1 MPPDPLFISLGAASS
16 TDRLIDTVD
25 KRTPITTDSGMWT
38 TNIGSKDKPSNQK
51 LLPSSPLSTSP
62 LAPSSPYSYSY
73 SSLNDKRI
81 KRSATERLAIM
92 SRTALSL
99 ALSCPLLLVL
109 LTISLYKTIHRAYF
123 VESAIDD
130 DEPEENQPKEDIIPD
145 EIYYASRWGYD
156 STLHQVVTKDG
167 YILSMYR
174 VSKKGVNPIDKP
186 PVLVVHGLFQCSGA
200 FVLNEEQS
208 LAFAL
213 VDQGY
218 DVWLGNNRSTG
229 GLDHVSMSHKD
240 PEYWNWGLKELG
252 IYDCVGMVNYVRQT
266 TGQPKVGYI
275 GHSQGNAQAFIALS
289 LQPEMSDCLSCF
301 IALAPAVYSGDLVRS
316 YPLKYLVDLDDQAF
330 TVLFGNGCFL
340 PIMNLSQA
348 LCNPKLF
355 CFLAYS
361 MFSYLFAWWD
371 SNWISRRKPKY
382 FQFTP
387 RPVSSQLI
395 LDWMHG
401 WGKRGLL
408 LHIPDNSMSLQS
420 PPLQLLP
427 DSLQQQQS
435 HYHHEEQYEEEYDK
449 GSEHN
454 VSKKIPL
461 AVFYGTADYLVDGEK
476 LVRKLQKNHKQANLG
491 KSTDPSIFLPMLELV
506 HVERIDDYEHMDTI
520 WGHDNHITTY
530 PGIFQM
536 LATAEWH
543 V

>member
-1 MPPDPLFISLGAASS
+1 
-16 TDRLIDTVD
+16 
-25 KRTPITTDSGMWT
+25 MWT

-174 VSKKGVNPIDKP
+174 VSKKGVNPI
-186 PVLVVHGLFQCSGA
+186 VVHGLFQCSGA

-301 IALAPAVYSGDLVRS
+301 IALAPAVYSGDL
-316 YPLKYLVDLDDQAF
+316 
-330 TVLFGNGCFL
+330 
-340 PIMNLSQA
+340 
-348 LCNPKLF
+348 
-355 CFLAYS
+355 
-361 MFSYLFAWWD
+361 
-371 SNWISRRKPKY
+371 PKY

-408 LHIPDNSMSLQS
+408 LHIPDNS
-420 PPLQLLP
+420 
-427 DSLQQQQS
+427 
-435 HYHHEEQYEEEYDK
+435 
-449 GSEHN
+449 SEHN